1 MKDVSYMNLY
11 DIIGSPPPAHKTQE
25 QLMKVSIYD
34 NQREK
39 TDWEKVTVPGGQLN
53 SLSHQLLQTNL
64 TLYRIQIYT
73 SHIIDY

>member
-1 MKDVSYMNLY
+1 MKDVSCMNLY
-11 DIIGSPPPAHKTQE
+11 DTIGSPPPHKIQE
-25 QLMKVSIYD
+25 QLMTVSIYD
-34 NQREK
+34 NQRKK

>member
-1 MKDVSYMNLY
+1 M
-11 DIIGSPPPAHKTQE
+11 T
-25 QLMKVSIYD
+25 VSIYD
-34 NQREK
+34 NQKKK

-53 SLSHQLLQTNL
+53 SPSHQLLQKNL